1 MKIKYIY
8 KILQW
13 LHGFVSFDINLTLK
27 WKYHQ
32 ILLLVCWTPT
42 SFGVYNCY
50 FLIYNYVIKF
60 LLTLIILHNIYIISI
75 QLYYTTIQIYPNHDI
90 NIRDSCK
97 IDPKKDLYF
106 IFYIIFLRKK
116 DSFSNKLYLKIF

>member
-1 MKIKYIY
+1 M
-8 KILQW
+8 
-13 LHGFVSFDINLTLK
+13 
-27 WKYHQ
+27 
-32 ILLLVCWTPT
+32 
-42 SFGVYNCY
+42 YNCY

-116 DSFSNKLYLKIF
+116 ASFSNKLYLKIF